1 MTSRGG
7 DSCTNTYD
15 GDADNDSFQTAV
27 CSMYSGFD
35 FTNEV
40 ISNETVA
47 EELTEDNIPEDC
59 SRKGNKCFMEN
70 EMLMPVDRDYNEDG
84 DENLSYI
91 SEIGFEEKSANTFF
105 FTMKKNIRL
114 DIRMD
119 SSQSLMSLVSLDTE
133 TCCTQES
140 TFTMETNVHPDFY
153 SIASKSELTNSSLL
167 SLGGTTIN
175 WFANIAHNTCGS
187 RGTKFRS
194 IPVTPTFFDYRSRN
208 HVIEE
213 E

>member
-7 DSCTNTYD
+7 DSCSNTYD
-15 GDADNDSFQTAV
+15 GDADNDSFQTAA
-27 CSMYSGFD
+27 CSMYSGFG
-35 FTNEV
+35 FTHAV

-47 EELTEDNIPEDC
+47 EKLTEDNNPEDC
-59 SRKGNKCFMEN
+59 SRKGNKCFMEY
-70 EMLMPVDRDYNEDG
+70 EMLMPVDRDYNEDD

-91 SEIGFEEKSANTFF
+91 SEIGFEEKSANTVF

-119 SSQSLMSLVSLDTE
+119 SSQSLISLVSLDTE

-140 TFTMETNVHPDFY
+140 TFTMETNMLPDFY
-153 SIASKSELTNSSLL
+153 SIASKSVLTNPSIL
-167 SLGGTTIN
+167 SFGGTTID
-175 WFANIAHNTCGS
+175 WFANIVHNTCGS
-187 RGTKFRS
+187 RDTKFRS
-194 IPVTPTFFDYRSRN
+194 IPVKPTFFNHRSRN

>member
-15 GDADNDSFQTAV
+15 GDADNDSFQTAT

-35 FTNEV
+35 FTHAV

-59 SRKGNKCFMEN
+59 SKKGNKCFMEN
-70 EMLMPVDRDYNEDG
+70 EMLMPVDRDYDED
-84 DENLSYI
+84 DDDDDNLSYI
-91 SEIGFEEKSANTFF
+91 SEIGLEEKSANSFF

-114 DIRMD
+114 DIPMD

-140 TFTMETNVHPDFY
+140 IFTME
-153 SIASKSELTNSSLL
+153 
-167 SLGGTTIN
+167 
-175 WFANIAHNTCGS
+175 
-187 RGTKFRS
+187 
-194 IPVTPTFFDYRSRN
+194 
-208 HVIEE
+208 
-213 E
+213 